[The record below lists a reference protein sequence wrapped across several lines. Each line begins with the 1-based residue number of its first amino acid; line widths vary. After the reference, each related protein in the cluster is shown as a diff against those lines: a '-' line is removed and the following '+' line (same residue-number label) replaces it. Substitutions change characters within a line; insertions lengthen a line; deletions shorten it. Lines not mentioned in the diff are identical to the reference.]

1 MSVVRLRINEIPAL
15 CTIICSTNPEQI
27 RQSLNR
33 CSEMYTVSLL
43 EGSDSLMQMLAAVVN
58 RGLKGQYAWVRDYK
72 SPEEFHNGRSTCDLQ
87 HL

>member
-1 MSVVRLRINEIPAL
+1 MF
-15 CTIICSTNPEQI
+15 
-27 RQSLNR
+27 
-33 CSEMYTVSLL
+33 TVSLL

-72 SPEEFHNGRSTCDLQ
+72 SPEEFHNSRSTCDLQ